1 METSGVSRR
10 KVLGMAARTAC
21 MLAAAG
27 TLPPLVHAAP
37 GKGRSV
43 TLKTDLDVIIRNGT
57 IYDGTTDEPYQADI
71 GIRGDKIF
79 AIGSITGRA
88 PRDIDAAGLIV
99 TPGFIDVHTHCD
111 LTFQRVGFKRYLA
124 YTMPS
129 WKGNYNFLYQGV
141 TTVVTGN
148 CGYGYTDSDYWLN
161 LVDTLGF
168 GTNVATLAPHGM
180 LREKLCG
187 ADQRPMLSPRE
198 LDALKGMVADEMAK
212 GAVGFSSGLAYAPG
226 WLSPTEELIA
236 LAKVTRRHGGIYATH
251 IRDETGKPTT
261 TGGIGVLESL
271 HEAIEVGRRA
281 EIPVEI
287 SHLKIDAPI
296 NNVHPERILEIIEAA
311 RREGLPI
318 HADQYPYDAGSTTI
332 TILLPNEFVTSTGL
346 QDRYKTKAGRAEV
359 RAAIEQVFTYL
370 PPEKTLITMD
380 TTDPSHEGKTLKA
393 IAEQQGKPAADCY
406 VDMVCEE
413 IPPIGVFFSQ
423 DMDIVRA
430 LMPHDYIITASDGWT
445 VPKGMTNPHP
455 RVYGTFPKKIRQF
468 VLTEKR
474 LDLKAAI
481 RSMTSL
487 PAEKFNLQG
496 RGRIAEG
503 NYADIAVIDMKTLTD
518 HATYLKPHQYA
529 EGVNYLL
536 VNGVVAIE
544 KGVATGDRG
553 GRALRK
559 G

>member
-1 METSGVSRR
+1 MEANGVTRR
-10 KVLGMAARTAC
+10 RVLGMAAQAGIV
-21 MLAAAG
+21 LAAAG
-27 TLPPLVHAAP
+27 IRPPRVHAAP
-37 GKGRSV
+37 GHGVDAS
-43 TLKTDLDVIIRNGT
+43 LDTDLDVIIRNGT
-57 IYDGTTDEPYQADI
+57 IYDGTLAEPYPADI

-79 AIGSITGRA
+79 AIGKITGRA
-88 PRDIDAAGLIV
+88 RWDIDAAGLIV

-111 LTFQRVGFKRYLA
+111 LTFQRTGLKRYLA
-124 YTMPS
+124 YAMPS
-129 WKGNYNFLYQGV
+129 WKGNHNYLYQGV

-161 LVDTLGF
+161 LVHTIGF
-168 GTNVATLAPHGM
+168 GTNVATLVPHGVI
-180 LREKLCG
+180 RENLFG
-187 ADQRPMLSPRE
+187 ADQRPELSPRE
-198 LDALKGMVADEMAK
+198 LDALKGRVADEMTK
-212 GAVGFSSGLAYAPG
+212 GAVGFSTGLAYAPG
-226 WLSPTEELIA
+226 WLSPTNELIA
-236 LAKVTRRHGGIYATH
+236 IAKVVRNYGGVYATH
-251 IRDETGKPTT
+251 IRDETGNPTPK
-261 TGGIGVLESL
+261 GGIGVLDAVS
-271 HEAIEVGRRA
+271 EAIEIGRRA

-296 NNVHPERILEIIEAA
+296 NNVHPERILDLIEAA
-311 RREGLPI
+311 RREGLSI
-318 HADQYPYDAGSTTI
+318 HADQYPYDAGSTAI
-332 TILLPNEFVTSTGL
+332 SILLPNEFVTSTGI
-346 QDRYKTKAGRAEV
+346 QDRYKTKAGRAEI
-359 RAAIEQVFTYL
+359 RAAIERVFAYL

-380 TTDPSHEGKTLKA
+380 TAHPSHEGRTLRE
-393 IAEQQGKPAADCY
+393 IAAQEGKSAADCY
-406 VDMVCEE
+406 VDMVCADDV
-413 IPPIGVFFSQ
+413 PIGVFMSQ

-474 LDLKAAI
+474 LSLKEAI

-487 PAEKFNLQG
+487 PAEKFNMQG

-503 NYADIAVIDMKTLTD
+503 NYADIAVIDINTITD
-518 HATYLKPHQYA
+518 RATYLKPHQYA
-529 EGVNYLL
+529 EGISYLL

-544 KGVATGDRG
+544 KGKATGDRG